1 MNSNCL
7 LFYGEDSYLIKKNL
21 DIIFKTNE
29 INEQD
34 IEVYD
39 YEEDGIEVALISA
52 MTLPFLA
59 EKKGVVL
66 RSCSFLSDK
75 KNATKEEI
83 EALKR
88 YLGFHNPTTLFI
100 LIAPYV
106 KLDTRKNIVKYLNK
120 NIEVKSFQ
128 IVLKSNAIYDLIK
141 DEVAKNNLTIEPL
154 ALTQFV
160 NRIGDNTTMLENE
173 LKKLITYCL
182 NKKTITSDMVYDI
195 VTKDVD
201 DNIFELVNA
210 VVEKNINKCMEIY
223 KDLKSIKIDPIWM
236 LGTIGNKFQEILYT
250 KELIKQKFKKEDIMK
265 YFRASSGRVY
275 YMMLNARNVN
285 DDRMMKILTDL
296 EKLDYKIKSGQI
308 DKFLGLELFLL
319 GLK

>member
-21 DIIFKTNE
+21 DNIFKTNE

-34 IEVYD
+34 VEVYD
-39 YEEDGIEVALISA
+39 YEDEGMEVALISA

-59 EKKGVVL
+59 DKKGVVV

-75 KNATKEEI
+75 KNAAKEEI

-88 YLGFHNPTTLFI
+88 YLGFHNPTTLLI
-100 LIAPYV
+100 LIAPYA

-120 NIEVKSFQ
+120 NIEVKSFH
-128 IVLKSNAIYDLIK
+128 IALKSNAIYDYIK
-141 DEVAKNNLTIEPL
+141 EEVAKNNLTIDPL

-160 NRIGDNTTMLENE
+160 NRIGDNTTMLETE
-173 LKKLITYCL
+173 LIKLITYSL

-195 VTKDVD
+195 VTKDID
-201 DNIFELVNA
+201 NNIFELVNA
-210 VVEKNINKCMEIY
+210 VVEKDINKCIEIY
-223 KDLKSIKIDPIWM
+223 NDLKSVKIDPIWM

-275 YMMLNARNVN
+275 YMMLNAKNVN
-285 DDRMMKILTDL
+285 DERLMKILTDL

-308 DKFLGLELFLL
+308 DKFLGIELFLL
-319 GLK
+319 GLE

>member
-52 MTLPFLA
+52 MTVPFLA
-59 EKKGVVL
+59 DKKGVVL

-75 KNATKEEI
+75 KTATKEEI
-83 EALKR
+83 ESLKR
-88 YLGFHNPTTLFI
+88 YLGFNNPASLFI

-120 NIEVKSFQ
+120 NIEVKSYQ
-128 IVLKSNAIYDLIK
+128 IALKSNAIYDLIK
-141 DEVAKNNLTIEPL
+141 EEVNKNNLTIDPL

-173 LKKLITYCL
+173 LKKLITYSL
-182 NKKTITSDMVYDI
+182 NKKAITSDMVYDV
-195 VTKDVD
+195 VTKDID

-210 VVEKNINKCMEIY
+210 VVEKNINKCIEIY
-223 KDLKSIKIDPIWM
+223 RDLKSIKVDPIWM

-250 KELIKQKFKKEDIMK
+250 KELIKQKYKKDDIMK

-275 YMMLNARNVN
+275 YMMLNAKNV
-285 DDRMMKILTDL
+285 DDERMMKILTDL
-296 EKLDYKIKSGQI
+296 EELDYKIKSGQI
-308 DKFLGLELFLL
+308 DKFLGIELFLL